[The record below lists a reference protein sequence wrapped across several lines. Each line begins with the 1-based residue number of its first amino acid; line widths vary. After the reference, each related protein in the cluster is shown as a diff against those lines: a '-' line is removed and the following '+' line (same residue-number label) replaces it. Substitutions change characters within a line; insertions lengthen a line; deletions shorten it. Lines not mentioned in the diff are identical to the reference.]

1 MGDNE
6 TIDDYI
12 LEACTKRFLKV
23 ARIIVD
29 VSKKLGQPP
38 HDENGLVIE
47 KRIRSLIDAGKLEGA
62 GDLSRWRFSEIRLT
76 STSEK

>member
-1 MGDNE
+1 MGGKE

-12 LEACTKRFLKV
+12 LEACTKRFMKV

-29 VSKKLGQPP
+29 VSNKLGQPQ
-38 HDENGLVIE
+38 HDDNGLVFE
-47 KRIRSLIDAGKLEGA
+47 KRIRSLIEAGKLECA

-76 STSEK
+76 STSEE